1 MEDVQPA
8 KVANGGFYHVLRVR
22 GYRHVRV
29 DEQAGS
35 AGLLNQGYSFAGIIV
50 GDINDGYAGPF
61 PGEQQCG
68 CSPYSRAGAGD

>member
-8 KVANGGFYHVLRVR
+8 KAADRGLNHVLRVR

-35 AGLLNQGYSFAGIIV
+35 AGLLDQGYGFAGIIV
-50 GDINDGYAGPF
+50 GDINDGDAGPF
-61 PGEQQCG
+61 PGE
-68 CSPYSRAGAGD
+68 